1 MRLLRALLTASVVVA
16 AVAVLAL
23 FYVQNEQTRVT
34 LFLNVGAWAGRTA
47 APVPVPLVVL
57 GSAGAGALLVG
68 AFTAYEVVVLEVR
81 HRRTHRLLRRAQAEL
96 DAARSRRGSAGG
108 GSEMATSGRTLGL
121 GDGD

>member
-1 MRLLRALLTASVVVA
+1 MRILRALLTASLVVA

-47 APVPVPLVVL
+47 APVPVPLLVL

-96 DAARSRRGSAGG
+96 DAARGRGGAVRG
-108 GSEMATSGRTLGL
+108 GSDLHSGGRALGL
-121 GDGD
+121 GDEE